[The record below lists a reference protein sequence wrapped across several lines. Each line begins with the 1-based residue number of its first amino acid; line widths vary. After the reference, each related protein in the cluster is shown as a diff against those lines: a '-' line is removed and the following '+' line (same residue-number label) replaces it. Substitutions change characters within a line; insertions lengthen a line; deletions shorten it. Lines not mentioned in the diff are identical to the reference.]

1 MRAVV
6 PESFVP
12 FMAAFPESAPRAA
25 RNVQAAMFAV
35 CIRKVAKDDGAGRR

>member
-12 FMAAFPESAPRAA
+12 FMAAFPESAPRVA
-25 RNVQAAMFAV
+25 RNVQAATFAV
-35 CIRKVAKDDGAGRR
+35 CISKVAKEAGASRR